1 MKKRILSLFLCLALV
16 LGMMPLNMLQ
26 VQAAGTVIEKTIPGG
41 NITGGGLLI
50 TAEDLG
56 LLKSDTA
63 VYTWQITKG
72 DVDYTGKS
80 IGGNP
85 LTASDKDKF
94 AILPVDGNC
103 ILDGATIKLF
113 VSEQL
118 LGGDSVEVPTNVLV
132 HVMHTPKAVL
142 GSLTNTW
149 YQGDEQHYHVC
160 KSCGVEYGHEDHTA
174 SDWILDEEGSTEE
187 QIKRY
192 KECTECGHKMAEDTI
207 AYGDS
212 VIKSI
217 SVSNVDIP
225 ATGES
230 CEDAENTPESM
241 TYGGQYQLSSISFEV
256 YNKESDEWEA
266 LGEEDAILDNT
277 TYRVKIGLAAATGY
291 TFDEEEISNADMTI
305 NETKGTL
312 EEITEDGKYAFICK
326 EFRHNCEH
334 SFTEKIEDEYHH
346 VEDTGNSCKSAH
358 QYYYDCKYCDVISS
372 VDTWTSDTYGPHNLD
387 ENNYC
392 DICEATVYDVWVGS
406 TEITSENAKDVFG
419 DETVSYNP
427 ETKVLTL
434 NGYKNEGN
442 VYKYG
447 DGRFVGIFSKD
458 DLNLELSGSNEI
470 TFIEGGEDDETVG
483 ILSEAGGV
491 TISGDKDAELNVEA
505 MIPIYAN
512 RKHVIVY
519 GGNLNL
525 SGTVGIMAESL
536 QMKGGSTTI
545 EASRANAVLS
555 GLHEG
560 TDGMDSTG
568 KTLEVTGGNLHLKTA
583 ELGKFVLNSSKGAYM
598 APDFGGYKGCKIKG
612 YIPPRAVV
620 RMAVKGHWEEYDPE
634 NLGKYCEIKLEK
646 IPEDQAITS
655 VEIGNFQIPTIG
667 QKLDDIVNTP
677 DTLTYQGNYKM
688 VGLGWNK
695 YVDGGDGEEL
705 DENEPL
711 LEGETYEISLTV
723 FTDCEWGFPTDLKA
737 EDVTI
742 NGEAVNDIYKSYNED
757 GEYLTMN
764 LKFTPKPHTHSF
776 TEKKKSDLHFVTDSG
791 SDCLSPC
798 KYYYECAYC
807 DEISTE
813 DTWAS
818 SEYGPHDLDA
828 NSYCR
833 KCNATIYGINVGGRD
848 ITDKNAAD
856 VFGDGKVSYDK
867 STNTLTLNEYTYEGD
882 GVVFAEDE
890 YTAILSNKG
899 VNIQLLGENTIKT
912 TEDMNV
918 GGIVVLE
925 GDCTISGTGTLTV
938 LTEGGGIALAGGC
951 LTVKSGNLVLGSKSQ
966 PILLGIM
973 ALGVNIED
981 GDIDIIGTVCGICAM
996 VPTMGID
1003 IKGGNVSISTAD
1015 SGSAYMV
1022 MDYSSGAPVPCA
1034 PNLTEYENYKVT
1046 ASENADGSDAVEY
1059 NPEDIE
1065 YYKYVEISP
1074 LGHVH
1079 RSTGPWQQNE
1089 THHWQECECGEKQNL
1104 AAHTPD
1110 HTDGATEE
1118 YAVKCTVCMYE
1129 MEPQLGHTHVFD
1141 QEVVADGYKATEE
1154 TCIAK
1159 ATYYKSCACG
1169 EKGTET
1175 FENGELADHTEGSAW
1190 VTDNENHW
1198 HICAVAGCEV
1208 VIEGS
1213 KAAHTFD
1220 SGVITK
1226 AATETETGI
1235 KTHTCSVCKVTKTEV
1250 IPLVSKKPDPDK
1262 GQQPPAQETT
1272 LPPKGATIK
1281 DATGA
1286 SYKVTKSDAESGT
1299 VTYTK
1304 PYSKVSGNVTIA
1316 DTVTIDG
1323 IVYKVTAIEANAF
1336 KNNKK
1341 ITKVTIG
1348 KNVTSIGKNAF
1359 MGCTKLTSV
1368 TIGKKVKTIGASAF
1382 SGCSKL
1388 KTVKM
1393 GDAVTTIGDKAFY
1406 KCTALTKIT
1415 IPSKVSKIGKS
1426 AFYGCKKLKDIT
1438 IKTTKLTS
1446 KKVGS
1451 KAFKGTPKN
1460 ATVKVPKKSLKAYKK
1475 FLIKKGIHKKAQIK

>member
-1 MKKRILSLFLCLALV
+1 MKKRILSLFLCMALI
-16 LGMMPLNMLQ
+16 LGMLPVYEM
-26 VQAAGTVIEKTIPGG
+26 QAKAENTVIEKTIQGG
-41 NITGGGLLI
+41 KTGDHLLI
-50 TAEDLG
+50 TAKDLG
-56 LLKSDTA
+56 LKESETA
-63 VYTWQITKG
+63 EYTWRITKG
-72 DVDYTGKS
+72 GVDYTGKS
-80 IGGNP
+80 IDGNP
-85 LTASDKDKF
+85 LTTSEKDKF

-113 VSEQL
+113 VSEEL
-118 LGGDSVEVPTNVLV
+118 LGGGSVEAPKNVLV

-160 KSCGVEYGHEDHTA
+160 KSCGVEYGHEDHMA

-207 AYGDS
+207 AYSDS

-225 ATGES
+225 ETGDT
-230 CEDAENTPESM
+230 CEDTENTPASL

-291 TFDEEEISNADMTI
+291 TFDEEEISNEDITI
-305 NETKGTL
+305 NGTKGTL
-312 EEITEDGKYAFICK
+312 EEITEEGKYAFICK

-334 SFTEKIEDEYHH
+334 SFTEKIEDEEHL
-346 VEDTGNSCKSAH
+346 VEHTGNNCKSAY
-358 QYYYDCKYCDVISS
+358 QYYYDCVYCDAVSTES
-372 VDTWTSDTYGPHNLD
+372 WESDTYGAHDTD
-387 ENNYC
+387 EKKYC
-392 DICEATVYDVWVGS
+392 SVCEATVYDVWVGS
-406 TEITSENAKDVFG
+406 REITSKNAADVFE
-419 DETVSYNP
+419 DETVSYHP

-434 NGYKNEGN
+434 NGYKNEGSG
-442 VYKYG
+442 YKYG
-447 DGRFVGIFSKD
+447 GESFCGIYSKG

-470 TFIEGGEDDETVG
+470 TFIEGGEDDQTAG
-483 ILSEAGGV
+483 IMSEEGGV

-505 MIPIYAN
+505 MVPICAN
-512 RKHVIVY
+512 KKHVIVY
-519 GGNLNL
+519 GGTLNL

-545 EASRANAVLS
+545 EASQANAVLY

-568 KTLEVTGGNLHLKTA
+568 ETLEVTGGDLCLRA
-583 ELGKFVLNSSKGAYM
+583 GELGKFVFNSYEEAYM
-598 APDFGGYKGCKIKG
+598 APDFGGCKGYKIMG

-620 RMAVKGHWEEYDPE
+620 RMAVKGHWEEYDPG
-634 NLGKYCEIKLEK
+634 NLGRYCEIKLEK

-688 VGLGWNK
+688 VELGWNK

-705 DENEPL
+705 EENEPL

-742 NGEAVNDIYKSYNED
+742 NGEAVNDIYKD

-764 LKFTPKPHTHSF
+764 LKFTPKPHVHSF
-776 TEKKKSDLHFVTDSG
+776 TEKKKEESHFVTGSG
-791 SDCLSPC
+791 ADCLSQY
-798 KYYYECAYC
+798 KYYYECALC

-813 DTWAS
+813 DTWVS

-848 ITDKNAAD
+848 VTDKNAAD

-867 STNTLTLNEYTYEGD
+867 STHTLTLNGYTYEGD
-882 GVVFAEDE
+882 GVSFAEDE
-890 YTAILSNKG
+890 HAAILSNKG
-899 VNIQLLGENTIKT
+899 VNIQLLGENSIKT
-912 TEDMNV
+912 TEGMNV

-925 GDCTISGTGTLTV
+925 GDCTISGTGTLSV
-938 LTEGGGIALAGGC
+938 LADGGGIALAGGNI
-951 LTVKSGNLVLGSKSQ
+951 TVKSGKLVLGTESRSVEA
-966 PILLGIM
+966 GIM
-973 ALGVNIED
+973 GLGVTIED
-981 GDIDIIGTVCGICAM
+981 GDIDITAGSCGIYAM
-996 VPTMGID
+996 ASAMGIAV
-1003 IKGGNVSISTAD
+1003 KGGNVSIATD
-1015 SGSAYMV
+1015 MQGGAYMV
-1022 MDYSSGAPVPCA
+1022 MDYGSGAPVPYA
-1034 PNLTEYENYKVT
+1034 PNLTEYENCKVT
-1046 ASENADGSDAVEY
+1046 ASENVDGSDAVEY
-1059 NPEDIE
+1059 NPEDKE
-1065 YYKYVEISP
+1065 YYKYVDISH
-1074 LGHVH
+1074 LHKFADA
-1079 RSTGPWQQNE
+1079 WQKDAAN
-1089 THHWQECECGEKQNL
+1089 HWKGCKCGEKSDV
-1104 AAHTPD
+1104 AAHTYNA
-1110 HTDGATEE
+1110 G
-1118 YAVKCTVCMYE
+1118 
-1129 MEPQLGHTHVFD
+1129 
-1141 QEVVADGYKATEE
+1141 VV
-1154 TCIAK
+1154 
-1159 ATYYKSCACG
+1159 
-1169 EKGTET
+1169 
-1175 FENGELADHTEGSAW
+1175 
-1190 VTDNENHW
+1190 
-1198 HICAVAGCEV
+1198 
-1208 VIEGS
+1208 
-1213 KAAHTFD
+1213 
-1220 SGVITK
+1220 TK
-1226 AATETETGI
+1226 QPTETETGI
-1235 KTHTCSVCKVTKTEV
+1235 KTYTCSVCGATKTEM
-1250 IPLVSKKPDPDK
+1250 IPVVSKKQEEQ
-1262 GQQPPAQETT
+1262 GQEQPTVEEPA
-1272 LPPKGATIK
+1272 PAPKGTTIK
-1281 DATGA
+1281 DQKGV
-1286 SYKVTKSDAESGT
+1286 SYKVTKSDAKSGT
-1299 VTYTK
+1299 VTYQK
-1304 PYSKVSGNVTIA
+1304 PNSKVSGTVTIP

-1323 IVYKVTAIEANAF
+1323 IVYKVTAIETNAF
-1336 KNNKK
+1336 KKNKK

-1348 KNVTSIGKNAF
+1348 KNVTSLGKNAF

-1388 KTVKM
+1388 KTLKI
-1393 GDAVTTIGDKAFY
+1393 GAAVTTIGDKAFY
-1406 KCTALTKIT
+1406 KCTALTKVT

-1451 KAFKGTPKN
+1451 KAFKGTPKK
-1460 ATVKVPKKSLKAYKK
+1460 AKVKVPKKSLKAYKK
-1475 FLIKKGIHKKAQIK
+1475 FLVKKGISKNAKIK